1 MKKEVI
7 GTPIRYIH
15 DGDIDFEFLYER
27 SIEGLRHIVTS
38 SMGDTSWVD
47 DIVQEAYIRAF
58 QRIEDLDTLVVEVFC
73 KWIHRIALN
82 IANDMYR
89 KRKVLSFSD
98 IDDLMVSKTLS
109 KMPVESRDPSKLA
122 STEERNRM
130 IRNAVKRLSKKQR
143 EVVYLFYFRDLT
155 TKEIARKYAV
165 SESTIKS
172 RLRYARV
179 NLAKTFEKL
188 KIMNAIEWDAY

>member
-1 MKKEVI
+1 MKKEVV
-7 GTPIRYIH
+7 GTPIKYMP

-89 KRKVLSFSD
+89 KRKVLNFSD
-98 IDDLMVSKTLS
+98 IDDLMVSKTLT
-109 KMPVESRDPSKLA
+109 KIPVEARDPSKLA
-122 STEERNRM
+122 RTEERNRM
-130 IRNAVKRLSKKQR
+130 IRNAVKKLSREQR
-143 EVVYLFYFRDLT
+143 DVVYLFYFRDLT
-155 TKEIARKYAV
+155 TKEIAHKYEV

-179 NLAKTFEKL
+179 NLAKTFEKS
-188 KIMNAIEWDAY
+188 